1 MRSLCQSL
9 MQYIE
14 LLQIKYKLL
23 KCIYINLPLIW
34 IWFKP
39 VLKKSHWS
47 VQYGIKLMCD
57 HVPHTDTHSH
67 KPFWCNIIFP
77 QQAYTIFALVHIWV
91 PPHVFVCY
99 RLSPFFFISF
109 SDAFHEP
116 WIHVHILRV
125 KESVFV
131 CLIPLRGDTGS
142 MCVRAC
148 KHPGV

>member
-39 VLKKSHWS
+39 ILKKSHWS

-99 RLSPFFFISF
+99 RLSPFFFYFFQWCF
-109 SDAFHEP
+109 SRAMDTCAHSACERKCVCVFNP
-116 WIHVHILRV
+116 FAWWYGQHVCPR
-125 KESVFV
+125 
-131 CLIPLRGDTGS
+131 
-142 MCVRAC
+142 M
-148 KHPGV
+148 